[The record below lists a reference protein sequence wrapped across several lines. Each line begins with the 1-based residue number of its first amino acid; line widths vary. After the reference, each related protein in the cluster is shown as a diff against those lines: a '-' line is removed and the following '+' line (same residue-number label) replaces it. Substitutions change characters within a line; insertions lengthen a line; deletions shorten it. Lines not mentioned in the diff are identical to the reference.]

1 MAITA
6 QMVKSLREATN
17 AGMMDCKNALQEA
30 SEIKSEEK
38 EIMEAAVEILR
49 KKGIAKAAKRLD
61 RETNEGV
68 VNAIKADDVI
78 IMLSVTCETDFVT
91 RNDQFKEL
99 VEEILSHAKTIK
111 AEDLESFLNSK
122 YNDQTMSE
130 FLQEKT
136 GSVGEKIEVKD
147 YALVKTDK
155 PVSYYV
161 HSNFK
166 VGAIVEMDNATSTDN
181 ILEFGRKVAMH
192 ISAMNPVAL
201 NKESVPQD
209 LINKELEV
217 IKEQLANEGKPA
229 DMIEKIS
236 QGKLNRFFKDSCLLE
251 QVLVTSEDGNTVLK
265 EAKNID
271 ANLTITNFTRIAI
284 GV

>member
-17 AGMMDCKNALQEA
+17 AGMMDCKNALNEA
-30 SEIKSEEK
+30 SETKSEEK
-38 EIMEAAVEILR
+38 EIMETAIEILR
-49 KKGIAKAAKRLD
+49 KKGVAKAAKRLD
-61 RETNEGV
+61 RETNEGI
-68 VNAIKADDVI
+68 VNAVKTDDSV
-78 IMLSVTCETDFVT
+78 IMLSLSCETDFVT
-91 RNDQFKEL
+91 RNDQFKDL
-99 VEEILSHAKTIK
+99 VTEILNHAKSVQ
-111 AEDLESFLNSK
+111 AENLEAFLNSK
-122 YNDQTMSE
+122 LNDQTISE

-136 GSVGEKIEVKD
+136 GSIGEKIEVKD
-147 YALVKTDK
+147 YALVKTNK

-166 VGAIVEMDNATSTDN
+166 VGAIVEMNNASATDN

-192 ISAMNPVAL
+192 ISAMNPIAL
-201 NKESVPQD
+201 DKDSVPQD
-209 LINKELEV
+209 VIDKELDV

-229 DMIEKIS
+229 EMIDKIS

-251 QVLVTSEDGNTVLK
+251 QVLVTSEDGNTVIK
-265 EAKNID
+265 EAKNVD
-271 ANLTITNFTRIAI
+271 SDLKITNFKRIAI